1 MTERLM
7 RYFRPEQLRE
17 LSLVFLIVLI
27 FLFFGTQIEGYFSP
41 RIFNRVTSDV
51 AIIAVVAFGETIV
64 LLTRNFDLSVGS
76 VVGLTA
82 FFTGKLLT
90 FNPEL
95 MPIVALLFAIGL
107 GALLG
112 SVNGLIVSY
121 GRVPSLIVTL
131 GTLAIYR
138 SILVAFPAG
147 TKNVVTHELP
157 EWLLDLGRTNVFSIG
172 EFDIRP
178 LVAVALVMLVIFQLL
193 ITYTRFGRRLYAV
206 GSNPEAAEIGG
217 LPSQRIVLLAFIL
230 SGVMAGLG
238 GFMFLVRYG
247 DLTPA
252 AAQGMELQVIAA
264 AVVGGVSTLGGS
276 GTMIGALLGAILIN
290 LLQQSLLRWPVI
302 SNFWVGALLG
312 ILILVSVT
320 IDAVII
326 NRLRDIWARQGLE
339 SISADEKK
347 TIKEEQSYEA

>member
-206 GSNPEAAEIGG
+206 GSNPEAAEVGG

>member
-1 MTERLM
+1 MLFRS
-7 RYFRPEQLRE
+7 YFRPEQLRE

-51 AIIAVVAFGETIV
+51 AIIAVVAFGETLV

-107 GALLG
+107 GAILG
-112 SVNGLIVSY
+112 SVNGMIVSY

-131 GTLAIYR
+131 GTMALYR

-157 EWLLDLGRTNVFSIG
+157 EWLLDLGRTNVFSVG

-206 GSNPEAAEIGG
+206 GSNPEAAEVGG
-217 LPSQRIVLLAFIL
+217 LPSQRIVLFAFIL
-230 SGVMAGLG
+230 SGAMAGLG

-312 ILILVSVT
+312 MLILISVT

-339 SISADEKK
+339 SISVDQKK